1 MGEILESMVRSGG
14 HSKHETLTWSRYT
27 PDTFQGPELTGL
39 SPLVVPDSD
48 AFPKRILYPVD
59 YLPLNN
65 SAAEVV
71 LQEFI
76 GNMSSLFG
84 MSVEKFNFTATV
96 QGANDTRVNNLT
108 QLSNGPL
115 GVINAW
121 SQWSVV
127 AKPLITTWGELYD
140 GRFPPI
146 DPARRPGW
154 RTFNETRYNGE
165 TYQGALRAKN
175 LAVEWYESNLQYST
189 NESCSESVM
198 LYDIGP
204 GGKPS
209 FREQPLNESPDASYL
224 AIKPKTA
231 QITGAGICPIYGCAD
246 FTIPIGQ
253 VPYFSNVTYHEEM
266 VPVTINMVVKRGC
279 DFVLLNMI
287 EKMADAGI
295 LKTVRTG
302 RTAF

>member
-1 MGEILESMVRSGG
+1 M
-14 HSKHETLTWSRYT
+14 T
-27 PDTFQGPELTGL
+27 
-39 SPLVVPDSD
+39 
-48 AFPKRILYPVD
+48 
-59 YLPLNN
+59 
-65 SAAEVV
+65 
-71 LQEFI
+71 
-76 GNMSSLFG
+76 
-84 MSVEKFNFTATV
+84 VERFNFSATV
-96 QGANDTRVNNLT
+96 ANATDSRVNNLT
-108 QLSNGPL
+108 YLNSGPL
-115 GVINAW
+115 GVINAYT
-121 SQWSVV
+121 QWSEVG
-127 AKPLITTWGELYD
+127 KPLLTQWAELFD

-154 RTFNETRYNGE
+154 KNFNETKNNAA
-165 TYQGALRAKN
+165 TYQTALQAKN
-175 LAVEWYESNLQYST
+175 LAVEWYEANLQYST

-209 FREQPLNESPDASYL
+209 FREQPLNESPAASYL
-224 AIKPKTA
+224 AIKPAGAT
-231 QITGAGICPIYGCAD
+231 ITGASICPIYGCAD

-287 EKMADAGI
+287 EKLADAGV
-295 LKTVRTG
+295 LKTVKTG